1 LVRVACRNANR
12 GYTGDRPE
20 SQGDVRIGHEPFSG
34 AEVLW
39 STSAVYGIGLNKNSV
54 KTIVFTLFVIVC
66 VLTQSDL
73 KPEPVL

>member
-1 LVRVACRNANR
+1 
-12 GYTGDRPE
+12 
-20 SQGDVRIGHEPFSG
+20 VRIGHEPFSG